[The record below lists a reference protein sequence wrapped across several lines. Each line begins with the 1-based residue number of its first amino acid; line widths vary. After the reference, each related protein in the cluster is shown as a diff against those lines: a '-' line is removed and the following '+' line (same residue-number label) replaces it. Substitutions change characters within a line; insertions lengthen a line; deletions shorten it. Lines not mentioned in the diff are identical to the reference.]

1 MIKAEA
7 LRKFPLI
14 RPALNNARNFLSSR
28 RTLKIKR
35 KRKISLCITAL
46 ARGSLFP
53 LKLCSR
59 HKFKWFFYW
68 DGSEGSL
75 RTEPPPMG
83 YFTIPI
89 RGSHSIYDEFFHDC
103 FTFFRKFNC
112 RVFKLTTEMCINSA
126 TLSGGRTS
134 RARICRLVW
143 MTLYLCPFTG
153 MGFILFC
160 TYSCVTFNE
169 LDLLLI

>member
-1 MIKAEA
+1 MIIGKAP
-7 LRKFPLI
+7 RKFPLI

-68 DGSEGSL
+68 DGSEGDL
-75 RTEPPPMG
+75 RTKPPPMG
-83 YFTIPI
+83 YFIIHI

-103 FTFFRKFNC
+103 FAFFRKFNC
-112 RVFKLTTEMCINSA
+112 RVFKLTTEMCIHSA

-134 RARICRLVW
+134 HARICRLVW
-143 MTLYLCPFTG
+143 LTLYFRPSSIHSYG
-153 MGFILFC
+153 LF
-160 TYSCVTFNE
+160 
-169 LDLLLI
+169 